1 LSKKNGDVLNLL
13 TYRAWEALKLKA
25 ESNMAGG
32 FILEVRANAGILLF
46 QTGNNQVNFQIN

>member
-1 LSKKNGDVLNLL
+1 VKNGDVLNLL